1 MNMKKLLPVL
11 FLVILSVITVGIKR
25 CGNRAPTKANREEA
39 SSTKKERRSSATRK
53 VDDTKRS
60 NNKETGLDR
69 KASELFFTKHAK
81 CRMKCRYITQQE
93 VREILE
99 EGTVNYNKSNLNDP
113 KGPTYALEGNTD
125 DGQHVRII
133 FAPKQ
138 RHISVVTVIDLENE
152 YACNC
157 N

>member
-1 MNMKKLLPVL
+1 MNMKKMLPVL
-11 FLVILSVITVGIKR
+11 FFVILAVITLAIKR
-25 CGNRAPTKANREEA
+25 CNNSA
-39 SSTKKERRSSATRK
+39 STRDRHERVSTKKERPTSTGRRDNEAR
-53 VDDTKRS
+53 
-60 NNKETGLDR
+60 NNDNRQNGLDR
-69 KASELFFTKHAK
+69 NAAELYFTKHAK

-93 VREILE
+93 VREILA
-99 EGTVNYNKSNLNDP
+99 EGSVNYNKSNLNDP